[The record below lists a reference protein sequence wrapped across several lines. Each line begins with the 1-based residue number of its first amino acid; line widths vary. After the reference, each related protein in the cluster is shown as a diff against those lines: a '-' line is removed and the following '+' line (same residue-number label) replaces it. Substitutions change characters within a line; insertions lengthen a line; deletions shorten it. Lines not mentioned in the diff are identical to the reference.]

1 MIPDRIF
8 LRRCAQKN
16 NLELPRELEDWLLV
30 HFEDEPYENFNTASI
45 LEDMVCMYCQSFAYG
60 RLDVTIPDPITR
72 LKERYDDLKDLITVY
87 CIINF
92 PKVAE
97 AIPQSCRGNCPNN
110 AAVFGASLS
119 LFGR

>member
-60 RLDVTIPDPITR
+60 RLDVTIPDDSVNSFSQNQN
-72 LKERYDDLKDLITVY
+72 L
-87 CIINF
+87 
-92 PKVAE
+92 
-97 AIPQSCRGNCPNN
+97 
-110 AAVFGASLS
+110 AV
-119 LFGR
+119 